1 MKKKKPIGKPCYAWN
16 SESMEFAGERI
27 AYLSPADW
35 DLGEEVY
42 ALPAHAT
49 YTAPPVSIDGH
60 VILWRDGEW
69 DQVPD
74 RRGVY
79 YDTLTQKRYEIKCVG
94 DVPAETW
101 TVNEPLD
108 AGAVWDG
115 GSWIVPFDVLKERK
129 IIQIRADADRELMA
143 IQSCYSQSEVI
154 SWSKQE
160 AGARLLSLDMGAVSP
175 DAEFVRAMALERGIE
190 VQSLVDKIMK
200 NLSPYAE
207 TMARVLG
214 VQQRREDLVKT
225 AGTVADLDAI

>member
-1 MKKKKPIGKPCYAWN
+1 M
-16 SESMEFAGERI
+16 GEGI

-35 DLGEEVY
+35 DLGKEVY

-60 VILWRDGEW
+60 VILWKSGEW
-69 DQVPD
+69 VQVPD

-79 YDTLTQKRYEIKCVG
+79 YDTQTQEKYEIKCAG
-94 DVPAETW
+94 DVPDETW
-101 TVNEPLD
+101 TVHEPLD
-108 AGAVWDG
+108 SGAVWG
-115 GSWIVPFDVLKERK
+115 GESWIVPFDVLKERK

-160 AGARLLSLDMGAVSP
+160 AGARLLSLDMAAVSP
-175 DAEFVRAMALERGIE
+175 DAAFVRAMAMERRIE
-190 VQSLVDKIMK
+190 VQSLVEKIMK

-225 AGTVADLDAI
+225 AGTVEELDAI